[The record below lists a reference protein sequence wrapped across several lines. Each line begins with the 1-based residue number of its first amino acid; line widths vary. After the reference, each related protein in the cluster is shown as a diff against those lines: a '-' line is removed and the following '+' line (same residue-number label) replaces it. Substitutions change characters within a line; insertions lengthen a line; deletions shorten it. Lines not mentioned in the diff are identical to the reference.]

1 MFDASYRRRIEQD
14 LESWVG
20 KGWISSD
27 NAGRIIA
34 DVRARTQQKARFP
47 AILATVG
54 VLCLALAV
62 AAFVAANWDAIP
74 RAAKLIG
81 ILAAIAGANGL
92 AAFAWSRGRTF
103 IADLATLFAVLVFIA
118 GLALVGQIYHLPQ
131 DWPAGAALAALGAL
145 AAAWLTGSRGAAIA
159 AAAASISYVLAR
171 GDPAGFAPL
180 PSFFSLALLAAIAV
194 HTILHPSRLGRWV
207 TLLLVYAI
215 YLRLVA
221 EAGYGELIFNEGLL
235 VAVAALGT
243 AMTGLGLWLAAK
255 GEGALPTRL
264 PRDGILLFA
273 HSLIDAGATAL
284 IGTVTI
290 NLIAVTLDGDDKGV
304 AGAVLALWPV
314 SVMILL
320 AAGLLFAAI
329 SNAANRNGVLFVAGA
344 AVLSLAAPILS
355 DFLAEA
361 VILHAAVA
369 LAAVIAVS
377 SAGAYAGLSYW
388 TLAGHIGTAVV
399 ALWLLNETIGSLIG
413 QSLFFLVAGLVLI
426 AVAFWSARRMRS
438 TRGEGG

>member
-14 LESWVG
+14 LEGWIG
-20 KGWISSD
+20 KGWISQE

-34 DVRARTQQKARFP
+34 DIRARTQQKARFP

-62 AAFVAANWDAIP
+62 AAFVAANWAAIP
-74 RAAKLIG
+74 RPAKLIG
-81 ILAAIAGANGL
+81 IVAAIAGANAF
-92 AAFAWSRGRTF
+92 AAFAHARGRPF
-103 IADLATLFAVLVFIA
+103 VADLATLFAVLVFIA

-145 AAAWLTGSRGAAIA
+145 AAAWLTGSRGAAVA
-159 AAAASISYVLAR
+159 AAAASVSYVLAR
-171 GDPAGFAPL
+171 GDPAAFAPL
-180 PSFFSLALLAAIAV
+180 PTLFSLALLAATAL
-194 HTILHPSRLGRWV
+194 HTILHPSRLGRWA
-207 TLLLVYAI
+207 TLLLAFVI

-221 EAGYGELIFNEGLL
+221 EAGYGELIFHEGLL
-235 VAVAALGT
+235 VAVAALG
-243 AMTGLGLWLAAK
+243 AAFTGLGLWLAGK
-255 GEGALPTRL
+255 GEAELPTRL
-264 PRDGILLFA
+264 PRDGLLLFA

-284 IGTVTI
+284 VGTVTV
-290 NLIAVTLDGDDKGV
+290 NLIAVTLDGGDRGG
-304 AGAVLALWPV
+304 AGAALALWPIGI
-314 SVMILL
+314 MILL
-320 AAGLLFAAI
+320 AAGLLLAAI
-329 SNAANRNGVLFVAGA
+329 SSAANRSGALFVAGA
-344 AVLSLAAPILS
+344 AILSLAAPILS

-377 SAGAYAGLSYW
+377 AAGAYAGFPHW
-388 TLAGHIGTAVV
+388 TLVGHIGTAAV

-426 AVAFWSARRMRS
+426 VVAIWSARRMRAS
-438 TRGEGG
+438 RGEG